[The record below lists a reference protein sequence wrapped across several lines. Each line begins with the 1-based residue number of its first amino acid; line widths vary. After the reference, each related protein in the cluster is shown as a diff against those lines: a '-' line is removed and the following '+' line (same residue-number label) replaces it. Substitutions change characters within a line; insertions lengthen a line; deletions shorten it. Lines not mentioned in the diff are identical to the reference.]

1 MLCVWYI
8 CWFSIFTLVNVK
20 RSRDITTVGHLRLV
34 FILFNFLVTVSPN
47 LCLNFT
53 IFFSKQT
60 TYFFLSS
67 NKKFP
72 QSRIT
77 IFFCSFCNILAAVS
91 LIKLSIFYL
100 QESLLLSYQFL
111 KISPL
116 GALEHFLTISFLSC
130 FNIIHRKY

>member
-77 IFFCSFCNILAAVS
+77 IFFFLQFLQYLSSCILDQIIYILSSGKFTALLPISQDLSLGCSWAFSNNF
-91 LIKLSIFYL
+91 LSILF
-100 QESLLLSYQFL
+100 
-111 KISPL
+111 
-116 GALEHFLTISFLSC
+116 
-130 FNIIHRKY
+130 